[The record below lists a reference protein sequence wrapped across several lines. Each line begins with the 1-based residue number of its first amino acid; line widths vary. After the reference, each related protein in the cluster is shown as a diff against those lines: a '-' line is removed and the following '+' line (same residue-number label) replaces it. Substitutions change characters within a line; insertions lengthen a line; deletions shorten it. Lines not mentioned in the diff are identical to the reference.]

1 MRRLITKQIHYAA
14 KVESAQFTN
23 VLVTL
28 NDSILL
34 NLPEIKENAIAAYA
48 DDEGGD
54 IFDIS
59 NNLNQSAV
67 PNQMFNAPV

>member
-1 MRRLITKQIHYAA
+1 MPRILDIGKLQLLRKLITRQIHYAA

-48 DDEGGD
+48 DDD
-54 IFDIS
+54 AADLFD
-59 NNLNQSAV
+59 NDANLN
-67 PNQMFNAPV
+67 

>member
-1 MRRLITKQIHYAA
+1 MTKQIHYAA

-34 NLPEIKENAIAAYA
+34 NLPEIKENAITAYA
-48 DDEGGD
+48 DDDGD
-54 IFDIS
+54 ELDLAA
-59 NNLNQSAV
+59 NLNQTNI
-67 PNQMFNAPV
+67 PNQMFNNPATLTR